1 MHLKSQINEIFL
13 LSVLFCLLLQL
24 TCGLINPFLRTLQ
37 VYLPHFYQEL
47 QTSQNLTPVLL
58 NSGFAGGWCS
68 HHPHLRAHQYWTQQ
82 GHSQT
87 LSSWTFLMST
97 QLWSQDTKLPLN
109 QVFIPL
115 PLSLNSLP
123 NTQVF
128 EILLQT
134 HCLILHIPKTTEL
147 QVWATFPSQAP
158 NKNTGKWATTTKQSN
173 VKVSEQD
180 LRQRSTTCIQLK
192 CQIWKPS
199 LRGANGL
206 VFLFWFLL
214 L

>member
-24 TCGLINPFLRTLQ
+24 TCGLINPFLCTLQ
-37 VYLPHFYQEL
+37 VNLPHFYQEL
-47 QTSQNLTPVLL
+47 QSSQNLTPVLL
-58 NSGFAGGWCS
+58 NFGFAGGWCS
-68 HHPHLRAHQYWTQQ
+68 HLPHLRAHQYWTQQ
-82 GHSQT
+82 GHSHSFFLNLSQEYSALEPGHQT
-87 LSSWTFLMST
+87 PSESGFHPSSSFT
-97 QLWSQDTKLPLN
+97 QL
-109 QVFIPL
+109 
-115 PLSLNSLP
+115 LP

-134 HCLILHIPKTTEL
+134 HYLILHIPKTTEL
-147 QVWATFPSQAP
+147 QVWTTFPSQAP
-158 NKNTGKWATTTKQSN
+158 SKNTGKWATTTKQSN